1 MPQTSR
7 RDRTVPPSPTCLAC
21 IVMAALAV
29 LPGCVSH
36 RTQLHE
42 PATTASQHWNTYSLQ
57 SQAQIDAMSAW
68 PRMTPDQ
75 VMRGEAGQ
83 DGSMPVVIEG
93 TLSKVCLTMGCW
105 VEMGTTGEPLLV
117 MTRDHEFFVPRNA
130 QGVRARA
137 YGRAV
142 AREQSVETLRHI
154 AEDAGASADEVAR
167 ITEPRTRMVFI
178 ADVIAMPPE
187 GLDRP
192 AR

>member
-1 MPQTSR
+1 MMLTP
-7 RDRTVPPSPTCLAC
+7 RTDLPAPTALPTRCAAMALLAL
-21 IVMAALAV
+21 LA
-29 LPGCVSH
+29 GCVTH
-36 RTQLHE
+36 RTSLHE
-42 PATTASQHWNTYSLQ
+42 PQPASAQRWNTYSLQ
-57 SQAQIDAMSAW
+57 PQAAIDAMGSW

-83 DGSMPVVIEG
+83 DGTMPVVIEG
-93 TLSKVCLTMGCW
+93 TLSRVCLTMGCW
-105 VEMGTTGEPLLV
+105 VEMGTAGEPLLV

-154 AEDAGASADEVAR
+154 AEDAGASADEIAR
-167 ITEPRTRMVFI
+167 ITEPRVRMVFI
-178 ADVIAMPPE
+178 ADAIAMPPG

-192 AR
+192 VR

>member
-1 MPQTSR
+1 MMHTP
-7 RDRTVPPSPTCLAC
+7 RTDVPPSTTIRFGLCAIPLL
-21 IVMAALAV
+21 AALA
-29 LPGCVSH
+29 GCVTH

-42 PATTASQHWNTYSLQ
+42 PPATSGQRWNTYSLQ
-57 SQAQIDAMSAW
+57 PQAAIDAMGAW

-75 VMRGEAGQ
+75 VMRGEAGR
-83 DGSMPVVIEG
+83 DGTMPVVIEG
-93 TLSKVCLTMGCW
+93 TLSRVCLTMGCW
-105 VEMGTTGEPLLV
+105 VEMGTAGEPLLV

-154 AEDAGASADEVAR
+154 AEDAGASADEIAR
-167 ITEPRTRMVFI
+167 ITEPRVRMVFI
-178 ADVIAMPPE
+178 ADAIAMPPG

-192 AR
+192 VR

>member
-1 MPQTSR
+1 MMLPRSHEHTAPRISLVR
-7 RDRTVPPSPTCLAC
+7 V
-21 IVMAALAV
+21 IVTLIALCASS
-29 LPGCVSH
+29 GCVSH
-36 RTQLHE
+36 RTSLHE
-42 PATTASQHWNTYSLQ
+42 PAPAQSERWNTYALQ
-57 SQAQIDAMSAW
+57 PQASIDAMGAW

-83 DGSMPVVIEG
+83 DGAMPVVIEG
-93 TLSKVCLTMGCW
+93 ELSKVCLTMGCW
-105 VEMGTTGEPLLV
+105 VEMTTSGEPLLV

-154 AEDAGASADEVAR
+154 AEDAGASADEIAR

-178 ADVIAMPPE
+178 ADVIAMPPQ

>member
-1 MPQTSR
+1 MLLPRSHERTARSR
-7 RDRTVPPSPTCLAC
+7 LAGA
-21 IVMAALAV
+21 ILTTIALTTAA
-29 LPGCVSH
+29 GCVSH
-36 RTQLHE
+36 RTALHE
-42 PATTASQHWNTYSLQ
+42 PAPSDHQCWNTYSLQ
-57 SQAQIDAMSAW
+57 PQASIDAMAAW
-68 PRMTPDQ
+68 PRMTADQ
-75 VMRGEAGQ
+75 VMRGDAGQ
-83 DGSMPVVIEG
+83 DGAMPVVIEG
-93 TLSKVCLTMGCW
+93 ELSKVCLTMGCW
-105 VEMGTTGEPLLV
+105 VEMKTAGEPLLV

-154 AEDAGASADEVAR
+154 AEDAGASADEIAR

-178 ADVIAMPPE
+178 ADAIAMPPE

>member
-1 MPQTSR
+1 MPR
-7 RDRTVPPSPTCLAC
+7 PRNHERTAPRSGAASASLAAIALAC
-21 IVMAALAV
+21 LT
-29 LPGCVSH
+29 GCVSH
-36 RTQLHE
+36 RTTLHE
-42 PATTASQHWNTYSLQ
+42 PEPLAERNWNTYSLQ
-57 SQAQIDAMSAW
+57 PQQSIDAMGAW

-75 VMRGEAGQ
+75 VMRGDAGQ
-83 DGSMPVVIEG
+83 DGNLPIVIEG
-93 TLSKVCLTMGCW
+93 ELTKVCLTMGCW
-105 VEMGTTGEPLLV
+105 VEMKTGGEPLLV

-154 AEDAGASADEVAR
+154 AEDAGASADEIAR

-192 AR
+192 VR

>member
-1 MPQTSR
+1 MMLPRSHERPARLRLAGAILT
-7 RDRTVPPSPTCLAC
+7 TV
-21 IVMAALAV
+21 ALSITT
-29 LPGCVSH
+29 GCVSH
-36 RTQLHE
+36 RTPLHE
-42 PATTASQHWNTYSLQ
+42 PAPAAQQRWNTYSLQ
-57 SQAQIDAMSAW
+57 PQASIDAMGAW

-83 DGSMPVVIEG
+83 DGAMPVVIEG
-93 TLSKVCLTMGCW
+93 ELSKVCLTMGCW
-105 VEMGTTGEPLLV
+105 VEMKTSGEPLLV

-130 QGVRARA
+130 TGVRARA

-154 AEDAGASADEVAR
+154 AEDAGASADEIAR

>member
-1 MPQTSR
+1 MELA
-7 RDRTVPPSPTCLAC
+7 PSHETTTRPTHLARVALTA
-21 IVMAALAV
+21 IALASAF
-29 LPGCVSH
+29 GCVSH
-36 RTQLHE
+36 RTPLHE
-42 PATTASQHWNTYSLQ
+42 PAPAVNQRWNTYSLQ
-57 SQAQIDAMSAW
+57 PQASIDAMAAW

-83 DGSMPVVIEG
+83 DGSMPVIIEG

-105 VEMGTTGEPLLV
+105 VEMKTAGEPLLV

-130 QGVRARA
+130 QGVPARA

-154 AEDAGASADEVAR
+154 AEDAGASADEIAR

-178 ADVIAMPPE
+178 ADAIAMPPE

>member
-1 MPQTSR
+1 MPRPRNHERTASR
-7 RDRTVPPSPTCLAC
+7 SGTALTAIALACLA
-21 IVMAALAV
+21 
-29 LPGCVSH
+29 GCVSH
-36 RTQLHE
+36 RTTLHE
-42 PATTASQHWNTYSLQ
+42 PEPLANRHWNTYSLQ
-57 SQAQIDAMSAW
+57 SQPSIDAMGAW

-75 VMRGEAGQ
+75 VMRGDAGQ
-83 DGSMPVVIEG
+83 DGTVPVVIEG
-93 TLSKVCLTMGCW
+93 ELTKVCLTMGCW
-105 VEMGTTGEPLLV
+105 VEMKTSGEPLLV

-154 AEDAGASADEVAR
+154 AEDAGASADEIAR

>member
-1 MPQTSR
+1 MLMTLHEVRCLPFARVTLIATAASA
-7 RDRTVPPSPTCLAC
+7 CLA
-21 IVMAALAV
+21 
-29 LPGCVSH
+29 GCVTH

-42 PATTASQHWNTYSLQ
+42 PGPADHQRWNTYSLQ
-57 SQAQIDAMSAW
+57 PQASIDAMGAW

-83 DGSMPVVIEG
+83 DGTTPVVIEG

-117 MTRDHEFFVPRNA
+117 MTRDHAFFVPRNA
-130 QGVRARA
+130 QGVLARA

-142 AREQSVETLRHI
+142 AREQSVELLQHL
-154 AEDAGASADEVAR
+154 AEDAGASADDIAR
-167 ITEPRTRMVFI
+167 ITQPRTRIVFI
-178 ADVIAMPPE
+178 ADMIAMPPE
-187 GLDRP
+187 GLDPP